1 MRTPFNRNEF
11 SQVEKN
17 SMKFKNYL
25 RAGLPALC
33 AAMLAATPAFAQA
46 AAGPTINKGDTTWMM
61 TATVLVLVMTIPGL
75 SLFYGGLVRS
85 KNMLSMLT
93 QVFYTE
99 CIVLILW
106 VLYGYSLVFT
116 GGSGATADFIGGF
129 SKAFLGGIAP
139 DTAGGTFSVGV
150 AIPEA
155 VFVMFQMTFAAI
167 TACLILGS
175 VAERTKFA
183 AIAIFIP
190 LWITFVYFPVAHM
203 VWYWAGPDAVDA
215 AAKALAAAT
224 DPAAKAKAQAA
235 LDAVMA
241 DGGYLFKA
249 GAIDF
254 AGGTVV
260 HINSGIAGMVGCLI
274 VGKRIGFGKDIMAP
288 HSLVMTMIGACLLWF
303 GWFGFNAGSNLEAAG
318 SAIVA
323 FTNTFI
329 ATAACALSWMFVEW
343 IVKGKPSMLGVV
355 SGAVAGLVAVTP
367 ASGYAGAMG
376 SLVLGLVAGVVCFFF
391 CTTVKNTFKYDDALD
406 VFGVHCI
413 GGIVGALG
421 TGILVN
427 PALGGTGVFDYVAN
441 KVGDYD
447 LVAQMISQVKAV
459 VVTLL
464 WSGIGSAILWKLVD
478 IIVGLRPAPEKE
490 REGLDISDHGERA
503 YS

>member
-1 MRTPFNRNEF
+1 MPTLSNRNNT
-11 SQVEKN
+11 VTEKS
-17 SMKFKNYL
+17 SMKL
-25 RAGLPALC
+25 RKHICAGLPALALALF
-33 AAMLAATPAFAQA
+33 AAPAYAAPA
-46 AAGPTINKGDTTWMM
+46 INKADTTWMM
-61 TATVLVLVMTIPGL
+61 TATVLVLVMTVPGL

-93 QVFYTE
+93 QVFYTV
-99 CIVLILW
+99 CAVFVLW

-116 GGSGATADFIGGF
+116 GGSDFIGGF

-167 TACLILGS
+167 TACLILGA

-183 AIAIFIP
+183 AIALFMP
-190 LWITFVYFPVAHM
+190 LWIVFIYFPIAHM

-215 AAKALAAAT
+215 AAKAVAAAA

-260 HINSGIAGMVGCLI
+260 HINSGIAGFVGCLV
-274 VGKRIGFGKDIMAP
+274 VGKRIGYGKDIMAP

-367 ASGYAGAMG
+367 ASGFAGAMG

-413 GGIVGALG
+413 GGIVGALA

-447 LVAQMISQVKAV
+447 MAAQMISQIKAV
-459 VVTLL
+459 VITLL